1 MSGTATGTYSAFL
14 EHHHYNDGLRH
25 RTYGVTGDRPIWAAP
40 ADWVGFRNEFA
51 ISASD
56 YAVELA
62 KFRIG
67 QDDALWLAIHVAAQ
81 DAEYGDR
88 ATYAG
93 LGIWYRNA
101 VITSPG
107 PLIESLQAL
116 LSAGMSAG
124 HDVRAQAEEF
134 LGTGYANRFVT
145 YYDRLPE
152 AFAGLAAASTPL
164 SETELKEISGRSPNS
179 DALLADALYSAQLL
193 PTQDQASRLLIRLSS
208 SDNSGNERAGAGP
221 EPYTSVGF
229 SRKIAT
235 RIPIAVGEVNEALK
249 QLNEKISTQEE
260 TCLGLR
266 QSLERL
272 QSDLDAEK
280 AARSAAE
287 TRAAEFEKVLNE
299 DDDRSRFVQLFDAIQ
314 SVKRVTEYTANKNYE
329 KNKILISQLSSDI
342 QAIARVERKV
352 DSLQSSRDRPTQ
364 DFYTSRQPNERT
376 ISIFHPYVIAFVL
389 VAILLVLA
397 IGYFVSRHFTN
408 DPVPEV
414 EALGLTAPLT
424 EDVVM
429 VVGAGTSF
437 TCTPTKLWDG
447 CSPSAPMAQI

>member
-1 MSGTATGTYSAFL
+1 LSATATGTYSAFL
-14 EHHHYNDGLRH
+14 EHHYYNDGLRH
-25 RTYGVTGDRPIWAAP
+25 RTYGVAGDRPTWAAP

-51 ISASD
+51 IGATD

-62 KFRIG
+62 KFRIA

-93 LGIWYRNA
+93 IGIWYRNA
-101 VITSPG
+101 IVTSPG

-116 LSAGMSAG
+116 LSAGMSIG

-152 AFAGLAAASTPL
+152 AFAGLSAASTPL

-193 PTQDQASRLLIRLSS
+193 PTQEQASRLLIRLSS
-208 SDNSGNERAGAGP
+208 SDDSGNERAGAGT
-221 EPYTSVGF
+221 EQYTSVGF
-229 SRKIAT
+229 SRKIAV
-235 RIPIAVGEVNEALK
+235 RIPIAVNEVNETLK
-249 QLNEKISTQEE
+249 QLNEKISTQDE

-272 QSDLDAEK
+272 QSDLKTEK

-287 TRAAEFEKVLNE
+287 IRAAEFEKVLNE

-314 SVKRVTEYTANKNYE
+314 SVKRVTEDTANKNHE
-329 KNKILISQLSSDI
+329 KNQILFSGLSNEFL
-342 QAIARVERKV
+342 AIARVEGKLE
-352 DSLQSSRDRPTQ
+352 SLLSAKNRPAQ
-364 DFYTSRQPNERT
+364 DFHPSRQANERT
-376 ISIFHPYVIAFVL
+376 NSVFHPYVIAFVFA
-389 VAILLVLA
+389 VILLVLA
-397 IGYFVSRHFTN
+397 IGYFASRHRAN
-408 DPVPEV
+408 DPVQEV
-414 EALGLTAPLT
+414 GALGLTAPLPK
-424 EDVVM
+424 DVIVI
-429 VVGAGTSF
+429 VGAGTNF

-447 CSPSAPMAQI
+447 DGPIW